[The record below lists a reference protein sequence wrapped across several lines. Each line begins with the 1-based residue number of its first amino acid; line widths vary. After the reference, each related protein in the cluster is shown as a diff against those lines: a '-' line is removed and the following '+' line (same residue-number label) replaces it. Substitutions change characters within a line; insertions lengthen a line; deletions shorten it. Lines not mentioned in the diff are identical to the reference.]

1 MFLLWGCLG
10 CLYLKHHFVDES
22 FRRVSDL
29 KELVSDFATFGY
41 LWWKF
46 PKTMPFDMRP
56 LTVNT
61 QVSYQREL
69 QLKLVAWI
77 QYALDLPPHSK
88 SGKWRFVEILK
99 MSLILVSWWWWIQL
113 CDVTH
118 LSTPIP
124 RPVPFLVGVT
134 TPGWYNAATGG
145 NHGYEGGVPKVVFSL
160 QMMKQKCMGS
170 KIRTFPLIHPVLI
183 SFYHC
188 LNLFE
193 I

>member
-1 MFLLWGCLG
+1 MPIQIFPPTA
-10 CLYLKHHFVDES
+10 KVES
-22 FRRVSDL
+22 EGLSRSPILNMVMILDDPSGD
-29 KELVSDFATFGY
+29 GY
-41 LWWKF
+41 WVGGGSKVC
-46 PKTMPFDMRP
+46 PQKKT
-56 LTVNT
+56 
-61 QVSYQREL
+61 
-69 QLKLVAWI
+69 
-77 QYALDLPPHSK
+77 
-88 SGKWRFVEILK
+88 
-99 MSLILVSWWWWIQL
+99 LIEL

-124 RPVPFLVGVT
+124 RPLPFILGVT

-188 LNLFE
+188 LNHLE

>member
-1 MFLLWGCLG
+1 M
-10 CLYLKHHFVDES
+10 YLKHHFVDES

-88 SGKWRFVEILK
+88 SGK
-99 MSLILVSWWWWIQL
+99 
-113 CDVTH
+113 
-118 LSTPIP
+118 
-124 RPVPFLVGVT
+124 
-134 TPGWYNAATGG
+134 
-145 NHGYEGGVPKVVFSL
+145 
-160 QMMKQKCMGS
+160 
-170 KIRTFPLIHPVLI
+170 
-183 SFYHC
+183 
-188 LNLFE
+188 
-193 I
+193 